1 MTSRKFK
8 EARKKRLRD
17 KTETMESLFFPY
29 TVRTKKEE
37 VQHRQV
43 LTSLNFKPLAPFK
56 ERRYIR

>member
-17 KTETMESLFFPY
+17 KTEIMESVFFPY

-37 VQHRQV
+37 VQHRPV
-43 LTSLNFKPLAPFK
+43 STSLNFRPLAPLK
-56 ERRYIR
+56 ERRCIR